1 MVRVSHLEPD
11 DRFDLEWPHA
21 LGRELDRIPLP
32 PRPAWGRYAVARRKR
47 RSPGG
52 FWIARPAFAG
62 ALLAAIVAVTAV
74 LGATGRLPFQAP
86 GTLPRTAHVKQ
97 QTQTNEGLPPVAAPT
112 IAPSLAPIV
121 TAPVG
126 NYSYGWSAA
135 PAAPQAWTPGA
146 VNDWDLLATSDFPS
160 DQGGTMQGR
169 FGADCSPPPATH
181 QLRALADS
189 AYLCRGQLMTAID
202 GGGDAP
208 KTYGGVYLSPA
219 QLADLGQGTTVGWQV
234 SALRSSAND
243 WWDVWLTPFD
253 ENLVAPV
260 APGEAP
266 AFNGAPADAVHIRMN
281 NGTCPG
287 SGQPAT
293 LGATNGVAIGTVF
306 DVEVF
311 ANHKATAVD
320 GQQPC
325 LESALGRVTADT
337 MGSFRLV
344 VSQHHL
350 QLSVARAGGGAPLVL
365 ADANV
370 SLPFTSAVVQFA
382 HHSFQPTQACGGDG
396 TCGPNT
402 YRWSGVTINPSV
414 PFTMLR
420 PNGAASVHGR
430 SATVQLPQPAPAGSR
445 LRFYAFGTTRVSFD
459 GHPAVAATAQQG
471 QQAGTGEASYWTP
484 VPAGT
489 TSIALSGSGA
499 SGLPWWVQDVAV
511 WAPPS

>member
-1 MVRVSHLEPD
+1 MSQLEPD

-32 PRPAWGRYAVARRKR
+32 PRPAWGRYARKR
-47 RSPGG
+47 RQRSPGG
-52 FWIARPAFAG
+52 FWVARPAFAG

-74 LGATGRLPFQAP
+74 LGTTGRLPFQSP
-86 GTLPRTAHVKQ
+86 GTLPRTAHGKQ

-126 NYSYGWSAA
+126 NFSYTWTGA
-135 PAAPQAWTPGA
+135 PAAPQPWTPGT

-169 FGADCSPPPATH
+169 YGADCSPPPATH
-181 QLRALADS
+181 PLRALADS
-189 AYLCRGQLMTAID
+189 AYLCRGQLMTAIN

-208 KTYGGVYLSPA
+208 KTYGGVYFSPA
-219 QLADLGQGTTVGWQV
+219 QLADLGQGTTVSWQV

-260 APGEAP
+260 ASGEAP
-266 AFNGAPADAVHIRMN
+266 AFDGAPADAVHIRMN
-281 NGTCPG
+281 NGTCQG

-293 LGATNGVAIGTVF
+293 LGTTNGVPIGSVL

-311 ANHKATAVD
+311 ANHRATRVD
-320 GQQPC
+320 GPGFQPC

-337 MGSFRLV
+337 VGSYRLV
-344 VSQHHL
+344 ISQGHL
-350 QLSVARAGGGAPLVL
+350 KLTVDRVGGGAPLVL
-365 ADANV
+365 ADAGV
-370 SLPFTSAVVQFA
+370 ALPFASAVVQFA
-382 HHSFQPTQACGGDG
+382 HHSFQPVQACGGDG

-402 YRWSGVTINPSV
+402 YRWSSVSINPSV

-420 PNGAASVHGR
+420 PNGVASVHGQG
-430 SATVQLPQPAPAGSR
+430 ATLHLPQPAPAGSH
-445 LRFYAFGTTRVSFD
+445 LRFYAFGSTRVSFD
-459 GHPAVAATAQQG
+459 GHPAQPAAAQQG
-471 QQAGTGEASYWTP
+471 QQAGTGEASYWTS
-484 VPAGT
+484 VPPGT
-489 TSIALSGSGA
+489 TSITLSGAGA
-499 SGLPWWVQDVAV
+499 SGLPWWVQDVSV